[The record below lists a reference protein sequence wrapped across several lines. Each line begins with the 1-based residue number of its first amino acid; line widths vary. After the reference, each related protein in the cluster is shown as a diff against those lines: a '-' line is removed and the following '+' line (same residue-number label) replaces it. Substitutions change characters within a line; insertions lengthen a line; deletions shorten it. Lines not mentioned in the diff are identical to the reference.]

1 VCQYVEQCG
10 YSSSVV
16 DAIRAAN
23 VNGQDVAEGAWL
35 GASRCHSTWH
45 AGITDGDLAELGIGS
60 RLVRKSLL
68 RTFGELL
75 VRKGVLV
82 L

>member
-1 VCQYVEQCG
+1 MARMWLRVG
-10 YSSSVV
+10 GWGSV
-16 DAIRAAN
+16 
-23 VNGQDVAEGAWL
+23 G
-35 GASRCHSTWH
+35 RCDSTWH
-45 AGITDGDLAELGIGS
+45 AGISEGDLAELGIGS

-68 RTFGELL
+68 RSFAELL